1 MVYVYITTALLTFTC
16 FVLLLSNFEVK
27 KVNFYFL
34 MLVLLMTISNGGY
47 LALALSGNLE
57 EAILA
62 NKIAY
67 VGGIFVPPVTLF
79 LICAICNYRLRT
91 WLKFLLV
98 SYSMFVYALALT
110 IGSSN
115 FYYADVYLDSY
126 NGATVLG
133 RTYGIGHNL
142 FYVTLYGHIIAQ
154 IILLIYTFYKKRAV
168 SRYSIW
174 TLIGMVTVNI
184 ILFIAGRSVNSALEI
199 MPIAYTIDSWIMLY
213 MYQRCMNYNFEDNI
227 TASLKKQ
234 DTYGYIMFDK
244 KLNYIGCNEIALEI
258 FPALSQCIVDR
269 GIRKIQE
276 LDKISQWLDAF
287 TETNT
292 VNFSHK
298 TAEKHYEC
306 HIEKIWN
313 RKKIKGY
320 VLELREDTDKWK
332 YMNLLAKHNSDLE
345 KFQAELE
352 QKVDEQTVELRLRQE
367 RINGL
372 FLRTVTAL
380 SEAVDAKDRYTSG
393 HSTRVAQYARM
404 IARQMGKTKEEQD
417 EIYRAGLLHDVGKIR
432 IPDEI
437 INKPGKLTDEEYNI
451 IKIHPVTGYH
461 ILKGISTDDKIALA
475 AKYHHE
481 RYDGKGYPHGLS
493 GEKIPEVARILGI
506 ADSYDAM
513 ASNRS
518 YRKALPQEIV
528 RSEIEKGKGTQFDP
542 DIADIMLR
550 MIDEDK
556 EYTLKQTDSMHRKIL
571 IVDDEEKNHQ
581 SILEIM
587 QNEPMYEMVSA
598 LSGKQALE
606 LIKIH
611 DFDLII
617 LDIKMS
623 EMNGL
628 ETLKKIRE
636 QYQTPVVLMT
646 GDRTLDVDELFSPYN
661 YSDYIT
667 KPFHPLLVKEVVH
680 TMTKLNHL

>member
-1 MVYVYITTALLTFTC
+1 
-16 FVLLLSNFEVK
+16 
-27 KVNFYFL
+27 
-34 MLVLLMTISNGGY
+34 
-47 LALALSGNLE
+47 
-57 EAILA
+57 
-62 NKIAY
+62 
-67 VGGIFVPPVTLF
+67 
-79 LICAICNYRLRT
+79 
-91 WLKFLLV
+91 
-98 SYSMFVYALALT
+98 
-110 IGSSN
+110 
-115 FYYADVYLDSY
+115 
-126 NGATVLG
+126 
-133 RTYGIGHNL
+133 
-142 FYVTLYGHIIAQ
+142 
-154 IILLIYTFYKKRAV
+154 
-168 SRYSIW
+168 
-174 TLIGMVTVNI
+174 
-184 ILFIAGRSVNSALEI
+184 
-199 MPIAYTIDSWIMLY
+199 
-213 MYQRCMNYNFEDNI
+213 
-227 TASLKKQ
+227 
-234 DTYGYIMFDK
+234 
-244 KLNYIGCNEIALEI
+244 
-258 FPALSQCIVDR
+258 
-269 GIRKIQE
+269 
-276 LDKISQWLDAF
+276 
-287 TETNT
+287 
-292 VNFSHK
+292 
-298 TAEKHYEC
+298 
-306 HIEKIWN
+306 
-313 RKKIKGY
+313 

-628 ETLKKIRE
+628 ETLQKIRE